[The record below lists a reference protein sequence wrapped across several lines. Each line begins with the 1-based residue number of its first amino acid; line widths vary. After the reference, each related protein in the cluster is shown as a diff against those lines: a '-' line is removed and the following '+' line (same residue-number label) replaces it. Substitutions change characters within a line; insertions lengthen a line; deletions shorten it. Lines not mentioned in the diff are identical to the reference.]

1 MDPSRNNTPDMAADP
16 ASPEAPRGASDAL
29 KLPTDAD
36 LLRRAGHGEGGAFRE
51 LVERHGRYL
60 FGIARSLTGN
70 RAEDADDLM
79 QETFV
84 AVLGAAKKFRGDA
97 SVKTWLVSI
106 LVRQA
111 ALARRKQARFPRLG
125 RDDDHNAAEP
135 GPRQT
140 TQSSGPASD
149 AKIDLAKMLDVLSI
163 EHRQVIVLRELEQMS
178 YEEMAKALGVPRGTV
193 ESRLFRAREEL
204 KKKFKGY

>member
-1 MDPSRNNTPDMAADP
+1 MDSSRNNTPDMAADP
-16 ASPEAPRGASDAL
+16 ASPEAPRGAFDAL
-29 KLPTDAD
+29 KLPSDAD

-97 SVKTWLVSI
+97 AVKTWLVSI

-111 ALARRKQARFPRLG
+111 ALARRKQARFPRLV
-125 RDDDHNAAEP
+125 RDDATPEP
-135 GPRQT
+135 DPRQT
-140 TQSSGPASD
+140 TRSSGPATD
-149 AKIDLAKMLDVLSI
+149 AKIDLAKMLEVLSI

-178 YEEMAKALGVPRGTV
+178 YEEMAKALGVPSGTV